1 VLRRQP
7 VTPAHPF
14 RARGDRFRGDRAR
27 GDRFRGDRFPIDPD
41 IDPADPSAPAPGHRR
56 SPVPVHRSHPGV
68 LLAIAAGG
76 FVGALG
82 RYELELA
89 WPVLPG
95 HFPSSTFVIN
105 TSGAFLLGLLL
116 TITIERDRARTRR
129 WRTLRLVACVGV
141 LGAWTTM
148 STVAVE
154 ADSLVRSGDA
164 VTAVA
169 YLAATMAA
177 GLAAAAVGTATGR
190 LHRRVGPGA
199 VPGDGGDR

>member
-7 VTPAHPF
+7 VTPADPL
-14 RARGDRFRGDRAR
+14 
-27 GDRFRGDRFPIDPD
+27 PIDPD
-41 IDPADPSAPAPGHRR
+41 IEPTDPSEPASGRRR
-56 SPVPVHRSHPGV
+56 SPVPVRRSHPGV

-82 RYELELA
+82 RYELELT

-95 HFPSSTFVIN
+95 HFPLSTFVIN
-105 TSGAFLLGLLL
+105 TSGAFLLGLVL
-116 TITIERDRARTRR
+116 TVTIERDRIRTRR
-129 WRTLRLVACVGV
+129 WRSLRLFACVGV

-154 ADSLVRSGDA
+154 ADSLVRGGDA
-164 VTAVA
+164 VTALG
-169 YLAATMAA
+169 YLAATVAA

-190 LHRRVGPGA
+190 LHRRVGPA
-199 VPGDGGDR
+199 AADGSVR